1 MTVHHIRSH
10 VGSDG
15 VAIITIDRAEKRNEM
30 THAML
35 GAFIETVGRLGAD

>member
-1 MTVHHIRSH
+1 MQTMTARHIRTP

-15 VAIITIDRAEKRNEM
+15 VAIRTIDRAEKRNAM

-35 GAFIETVGRLGAD
+35 GAFIETV